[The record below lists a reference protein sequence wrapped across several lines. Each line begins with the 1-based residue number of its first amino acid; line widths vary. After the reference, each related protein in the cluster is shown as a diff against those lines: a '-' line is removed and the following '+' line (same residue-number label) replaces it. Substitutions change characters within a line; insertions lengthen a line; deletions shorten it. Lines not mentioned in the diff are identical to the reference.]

1 MATAANALWEA
12 FLKGRNLPLDQE
24 AWREAAEKL
33 GVNVGPILDFLRAL
47 DERKA

>member
-12 FLKGRNLPLDQE
+12 FLKGENLPLDQQ

-33 GVNVGPILDFLRAL
+33 GTKVRPILDFLRAL
-47 DERKA
+47 DETNA